1 MVPLIRDGSAVELV
15 GLSYSV
21 ISWLADLHSNGSYP
35 YAGVSATEDEDDDT
49 MFTYAE
55 WADKIKVENLHD

>member
-1 MVPLIRDGSAVELV
+1 M

-35 YAGVSATEDEDDDT
+35 YAGVSATDDDNDT
-49 MFTYAE
+49 VFTYAE
-55 WADKIKVENLHD
+55 WADKIKVSKVISVVILTDVLVLFL